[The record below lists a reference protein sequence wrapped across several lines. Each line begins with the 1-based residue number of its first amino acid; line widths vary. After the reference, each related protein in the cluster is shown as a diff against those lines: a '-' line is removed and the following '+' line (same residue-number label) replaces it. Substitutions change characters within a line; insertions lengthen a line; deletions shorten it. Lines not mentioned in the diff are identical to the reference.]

1 MSAVMDRTLPS
12 SFDPSHELLTVPEF
26 AKRVGRNKM
35 TVYKW
40 IRLGQMPPGSV
51 VEVQK
56 LLRIDWTI
64 YAKSIRVRA

>member
-1 MSAVMDRTLPS
+1 MDRTLPS

>member
-1 MSAVMDRTLPS
+1 MSAATVTTPQE
-12 SFDPSHELLTVPEF
+12 FDPTHELLTVPEF
-26 AKRVGRNKM
+26 ARRVGRNKM

-51 VEVQK
+51 VYVQK

-64 YAKSIRVRA
+64 YAKSIRVKP